1 MYQPN
6 MIQSQ
11 LETLIERYFSQPE
24 RRIVVDVGTKILEQ
38 SGKNERLYYVVSGE
52 LEGYYHDASKV
63 ETKVFSASSGAF
75 IGVHSFFSGSWEASS
90 SVVVKKQAELAWID
104 RNTQAIDVALNGPLT
119 AQFTPVIVNE
129 LSRRQRRAS
138 QEAIAKEKALQ
149 KLHTAEQ
156 MTTLGQLAAGI
167 AHELNNA
174 IGVVSSKS
182 DRLETTLIEL
192 LEEVHPEAS
201 QYFDFGLMR
210 GQNVSS
216 SEARKRGRE
225 FEKTYGLDKAIARQI
240 AKANPDKEHLSSWL
254 ANPQQALRFWQMG
267 ADLHDLRLASRH
279 TVGIVKSVKQ
289 LGRTDIDVDEAVDIN
304 DSINHA
310 LSLLQSEI
318 RRIEVRVRPSEL
330 PKFQGLKTELVQI
343 WVNIIKNA
351 CDALQH
357 TPNPA
362 IEIQTRYVKQK
373 LLVTITNNGPEI
385 DEVTRRKIFQPNFT
399 TKKGGLSFGLGL
411 GLSIV
416 KRIVSGYGGSIAVKS
431 DEQKT
436 IFRIKLPI
444 EGEHGEA

>member
-1 MYQPN
+1 M
-6 MIQSQ
+6 
-11 LETLIERYFSQPE
+11 
-24 RRIVVDVGTKILEQ
+24 
-38 SGKNERLYYVVSGE
+38 
-52 LEGYYHDASKV
+52 
-63 ETKVFSASSGAF
+63 
-75 IGVHSFFSGSWEASS
+75 
-90 SVVVKKQAELAWID
+90 
-104 RNTQAIDVALNGPLT
+104 
-119 AQFTPVIVNE
+119 
-129 LSRRQRRAS
+129 
-138 QEAIAKEKALQ
+138 
-149 KLHTAEQ
+149 
-156 MTTLGQLAAGI
+156 
-167 AHELNNA
+167 
-174 IGVVSSKS
+174 
-182 DRLETTLIEL
+182 
-192 LEEVHPEAS
+192 
-201 QYFDFGLMR
+201 
-210 GQNVSS
+210 
-216 SEARKRGRE
+216 
-225 FEKTYGLDKAIARQI
+225 
-240 AKANPDKEHLSSWL
+240 AN
-254 ANPQQALRFWQMG
+254 G

-330 PKFQGLKTELVQI
+330 PKFQGLKTELVQV